1 MDKKTLMAKASG
13 KIPAETVFKN
23 GKIINVFT
31 SEIETFDIAVE
42 AGMIIGIGNYEGE
55 TTIDLKGAYLAPG
68 LIDGHVHIESAMVTP
83 PHFASIV
90 LPKGTTSI
98 IADPHEIANVSGIEG
113 IEFMLKAAEKAP
125 LDVYMMIPSSV
136 PATDFETSGA
146 KIGVEDILAMRDQ
159 DGILGLGEVMNYP
172 GVLAGEKD
180 IHAKIETMRNR
191 VIDGHAPSLKGND
204 INAYKT
210 AGVMTDH
217 ECSTVEEMLDRL
229 KRGMYVHLRE
239 GSVTRN
245 VNDLLKGVTPGNW
258 HRVLFCTD
266 DKHPEDIKKE
276 GHINYNI
283 NLAIKQNIP
292 AIEAIKMATLNAAN
306 CYRLHDKGAIAP
318 GYQADFFTFDSLEKI
333 EAKSVYK
340 NGKLVAKDN
349 QSLYQ
354 PQAYH
359 DDNVLNTMHI
369 NPDDVDFSLPLKNH
383 SVKVIGLIKNNIT
396 TKKLKREVKIK
407 DGLYQNNRDQDILKL
422 ACIER
427 HQNTAKTGL
436 GFIEG
441 FGIKNGAIAMS
452 IAHDSHNIIIAGDS
466 DEAMR
471 LALNKIVALGGGIV
485 LVANGKIK
493 DYLKLEIS
501 GIMTQADPK
510 DVADK
515 LDKMKQDTR
524 NMGLSKEIDDPFI
537 QLAFLSLAVI
547 PELKLTDKGLFDVN
561 AFKNVKLE
569 WEVD

>member
-113 IEFMLKAAEKAP
+113 IEFMLKAAEKSP

-407 DGLYQNNRDQDILKL
+407 DGLYQNDRDQDILKL

>member
-146 KIGVEDILAMRDQ
+146 KIGVEEVLAMRDQ

-407 DGLYQNNRDQDILKL
+407 DGLYQNDRDQDILKL